1 MDDVNEA
8 VTQVIFVVLIVL
20 ARRSIRTYKLKK
32 LQCPLLPRRHPHL
45 GNTSLQLVCKGLSAI
60 ALSSSTYILYKDKKT
75 RDKAIKNLSVFLS
88 DTTRDVISKPDMDK
102 LWKGIFYCAPLP
114 FFMRDFDLTSL
125 QRFLDVR

>member
-20 ARRSIRTYKLKK
+20 ARRSIRTSKLKK
-32 LQCPLLPRRHPHL
+32 LQCPLLPRPHPHL
-45 GNTSLQLVCKGLSAI
+45 ANTSLQLVCKGLSAI
-60 ALSSSTYILYKDKKT
+60 ALSSTYILYKDKKT

-114 FFMRDFDLTSL
+114 FSMRDFDLTSL
-125 QRFLDVR
+125 